1 MDNRKSS
8 FEFFGYDYMVDT
20 DFRVWLIEVNSSPS
34 MDQGTPTTEYL
45 VQKVLADLP
54 KVVLD
59 YPNSRNQKKCDTG
72 GFTCICRAGF
82 EVGRP

>member
-34 MDQGTPTTEYL
+34 MD
-45 VQKVLADLP
+45 
-54 KVVLD
+54 
-59 YPNSRNQKKCDTG
+59 
-72 GFTCICRAGF
+72 
-82 EVGRP
+82 